1 MAAPRN
7 RIGEVL
13 VKARVIDE
21 MQLRSALAQ
30 HDQWG
35 GRLTRIISDM
45 GIVTE
50 DAMTQAISQG
60 MGVQRVQLGN
70 IQKDAGAL
78 AKLDVGF
85 AEQKG
90 VFPVGLR
97 DNGKTLVLAMADPSD
112 LQSIDQVAARSRT
125 RVIPMVAGDREI
137 EHAILRHYRNQEP
150 NVTHSAHSSRRE
162 SAGQADADEFKIVD
176 ISGKTVMKAISDIS
190 PRLAEQNARE
200 QAAAPRPRDP
210 VVEARAPRT
219 CSMRS
224 SAPRRPR
231 PRCSPPRRCSGWKRC
246 RSIRRRARRSSAP
259 CFSFCWR
266 RACSSRRSWRRG
278 CAPEPPY
285 PSTSWSS
292 RALSPRR

>member
-13 VKARVIDE
+13 VKARIIDE

-35 GRLTRIISDM
+35 GRLSRIISDM

-70 IQKDAGAL
+70 LHKDPGAL

-90 VFPVGLR
+90 VFPVALR

-112 LQSIDQVAARSRT
+112 LQTIDQVAARSRT
-125 RVIPMVAGDREI
+125 RVVPMVAGDREI

-150 NVTHSAHSSRRE
+150 NVTHTTHSTRRD

-176 ISGKTVMKAISDIS
+176 ISGKTVMKALSDIA
-190 PRLAEQNARE
+190 PKLADQNARE
-200 QAAAPRPRDP
+200 QAAARSNGGGSSASDLLDEILSTSPSPAAVFSPEEMQRL
-210 VVEARAPRT
+210 EAVQVNQEKSSKILRALLQLLLEKGMLQQKELAAR
-219 CSMRS
+219 MRS
-224 SAPRRPR
+224 
-231 PRCSPPRRCSGWKRC
+231 
-246 RSIRRRARRSSAP
+246 
-259 CFSFCWR
+259 
-266 RACSSRRSWRRG
+266 
-278 CAPEPPY
+278 
-285 PSTSWSS
+285 
-292 RALSPRR
+292 